1 MWETEIGTDRGQIG
15 NRKRFSRKIE
25 PIVNGIS
32 NMESFQPVDSIR
44 TERPTVVMLSHV
56 QFIKGIKTAIQ
67 AADVIVNRYGFKDYQ
82 LWIYGSKDRQPSYCA
97 EMVRLIIDCK
107 LTDNVILKGFGK
119 PNEVLKDAWLFMNS
133 SISEGLPLA
142 IGEAALAGVPIVA
155 TEVGATA
162 LVLTEPEE
170 ENTRYGEVVPP
181 NDPNALARAQLRLMS
196 MTGGWVKYT
205 DDGEAVEL
213 PEEISETDV
222 QWLSA
227 RMREKTPF
235 RRKLG
240 MLSRGVVM
248 KCFHGERY
256 LREHEQMYWVQWY
269 LSKMRSDP
277 NLNFPSGSFKFG
289 GQKELHYVEERP
301 GVSPEDDGSEDGCI
315 AAEKSAVALKWQDF
329 DRHTEAAKKANRNRL
344 SKSRPTSAAGSTN
357 RESMWTRGAR
367 APGLPAPPAPIWNTD
382 DGRVSR
388 AWSET
393 A

>member
-1 MWETEIGTDRGQIG
+1 MD
-15 NRKRFSRKIE
+15 
-25 PIVNGIS
+25 
-32 NMESFQPVDSIR
+32 SFQPVDEIR
-44 TERPTVVMLSHV
+44 TKKPTVVMLSHV
-56 QFIKGIKTAIQ
+56 QFIKGIKSAIQ

-82 LWIYGSKDRQPSYCA
+82 LWVYGSKDRQPSYCA
-97 EMVRLIIDCK
+97 EMVRLIADCK
-107 LTDNVILKGFGK
+107 LGDNVVLKGFGK
-119 PNEVLKDAWLFMNS
+119 PHEVLKDAWLFMNS

-181 NDPNALARAQLRLMS
+181 NDPTALARAQLRLLS
-196 MTGGWVKYT
+196 MTGPWTKYT
-205 DDGEAVEL
+205 DDGESVEL
-213 PEEISETDV
+213 PEEISAADV
-222 QWLSA
+222 EWLSV
-227 RMREKTPF
+227 RMREKMQY

-269 LSKMRSDP
+269 LSKMRANPS
-277 NLNFPSGSFKFG
+277 LNFPSGSFKFG
-289 GQKELHYVEERP
+289 GQKELHYIEEK
-301 GVSPEDDGSEDGCI
+301 VSSGSDDGSSEDDERE
-315 AAEKSAVALKWQDF
+315 AAEKVLKWQDF
-329 DRHTEAAKKANRNRL
+329 DRHALLAAEKKMNRNRL
-344 SKSRPTSAAGSTN
+344 SKSRPSSAGSGATDRDSLWN
-357 RESMWTRGAR
+357 RISRNR
-367 APGLPAPPAPIWNTD
+367 PAPPQPIWNTG